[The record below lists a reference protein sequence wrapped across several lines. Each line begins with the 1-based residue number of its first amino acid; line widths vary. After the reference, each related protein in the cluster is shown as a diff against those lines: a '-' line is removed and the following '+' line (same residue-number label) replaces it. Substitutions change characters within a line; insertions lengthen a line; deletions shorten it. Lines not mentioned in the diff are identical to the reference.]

1 MLTVIPFFLFYFSP
15 HLVGSKAALPFTFH
29 VLLII
34 QGNYGYHRFSTANT
48 KDTTA
53 AYSKDPIEV
62 PIVVPCICNLLSVGC
77 HIYSQCEPNFH
88 LLLNA
93 NWPSFLVSVISL
105 VSGQWKCYG
114 CERFV
119 SLENTFVREPSLAHS
134 YSFPFNQRPEITSSI
149 LPFGKHDNYTLLWTQ
164 NPVLSDVVGTL
175 RLGGTGPDAD
185 NYIWEIHVRYTH
197 TLATLG
203 PFPLSHLVCNVSNVV
218 VLDWVWFSTNEDIC
232 IFV

>member
-1 MLTVIPFFLFYFSP
+1 MLDSSCWFFLSFLDWVNKGCLKKNMYSVTGVASEMCWSCFSGRVQMVSSLGGEGNEGSLTHWQNVNLAGAMLTVIPFFLFYFSP

-114 CERFV
+114 CERCV
-119 SLENTFVREPSLAHS
+119 SL
-134 YSFPFNQRPEITSSI
+134 
-149 LPFGKHDNYTLLWTQ
+149 
-164 NPVLSDVVGTL
+164 
-175 RLGGTGPDAD
+175 
-185 NYIWEIHVRYTH
+185 
-197 TLATLG
+197 
-203 PFPLSHLVCNVSNVV
+203 
-218 VLDWVWFSTNEDIC
+218 
-232 IFV
+232 

>member
-149 LPFGKHDNYTLLWTQ
+149 LPFGNMIITLLCEHRT
-164 NPVLSDVVGTL
+164 LSCLTL
-175 RLGGTGPDAD
+175 LALCETGRDRPQMLTIIFEK
-185 NYIWEIHVRYTH
+185 YTYTIHTRW
-197 TLATLG
+197 LL
-203 PFPLSHLVCNVSNVV
+203 
-218 VLDWVWFSTNEDIC
+218 
-232 IFV
+232 